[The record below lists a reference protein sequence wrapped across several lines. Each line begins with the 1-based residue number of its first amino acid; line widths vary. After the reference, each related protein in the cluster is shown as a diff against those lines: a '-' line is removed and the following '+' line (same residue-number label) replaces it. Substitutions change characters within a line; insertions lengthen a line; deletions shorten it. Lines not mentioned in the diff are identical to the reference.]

1 MQACTELKAKNEPSR
16 HADIVNAFLNFY
28 ENFLFKLKPVV
39 YSLDPSYCSYSDTG
53 TASKFGSGRIRV
65 RDKSIVTKNFYFF
78 ISAIIRK
85 QLTTNSGETKCF
97 GLSIPRKY
105 FVET

>member
-1 MQACTELKAKNEPSR
+1 MQTCTN
-16 HADIVNAFLNFY
+16 VNAFLKFY
-28 ENFLFKLKPVV
+28 ENFLYKLKPVV

-65 RDKSIVTKNFYFF
+65 RDKSIVTKFLFF
-78 ISAIIRK
+78 LFK
-85 QLTTNSGETKCF
+85 QLYESNWLQILAKLNVLVYQFREN
-97 GLSIPRKY
+97 I

>member
-1 MQACTELKAKNEPSR
+1 MQTCTN
-16 HADIVNAFLNFY
+16 VNAFLNFY
-28 ENFLFKLKPVV
+28 ENFLYKLKPVV

-65 RDKSIVTKNFYFF
+65 RDKSIVTKFLFF
-78 ISAIIRK
+78 LFK
-85 QLTTNSGETKCF
+85 QLYESNWLQILAKLNVLVYQFREN
-97 GLSIPRKY
+97 I

>member
-1 MQACTELKAKNEPSR
+1 MQTCTN
-16 HADIVNAFLNFY
+16 VNAFLNFY
-28 ENFLFKLKPVV
+28 ENFLYKLKPVV

-65 RDKSIVTKNFYFF
+65 RDKSIVTKFLFF
-78 ISAIIRK
+78 LFK
-85 QLTTNSGETKCF
+85 QLYSYESNWLQILAKLNVLVYQFREN
-97 GLSIPRKY
+97 I